1 LSRRAIDFV
10 ISRNAC
16 IASNACI
23 LHAFYVH
30 CVLCL
35 HCVRCVQ
42 CVQCV
47 NFFLH
52 FMRCIFLGS
61 ILRLSL
67 YRASLATSGRT
78 SRDFCAFEENQRE
91 DSLSS
96 PGLRLRTQLVDSDI
110 VLGLTASSII
120 KSQARR
126 GVREVAWKKIRPN
139 LASCI

>member
-1 LSRRAIDFV
+1 MSRRAIDFV

-23 LHAFYVH
+23 LRALRALFALRALRAVRAVREFLFAFHALYF
-30 CVLCL
+30 
-35 HCVRCVQ
+35 
-42 CVQCV
+42 
-47 NFFLH
+47 
-52 FMRCIFLGS
+52 FLGS

-78 SRDFCAFEENQRE
+78 SRDFCAFKENQRE
-91 DSLSS
+91 DSLPS
-96 PGLRLRTQLVDSDI
+96 PGLRLRTQLVDSAL

-139 LASCI
+139 LACCM